1 MKLIV
6 DSNVVFT
13 FFWKN
18 AIATDLFVFHDIE
31 LYTPEL
37 TLQELEKY
45 SDHIIRKAKLIPK
58 ELLDIRKELQL
69 LITFVP
75 LAKYEQFLQKAITIS
90 PDPNDVD
97 FFALALEKECPIWSN
112 DKELKQQASVKI
124 LTTKEV
130 IELFDQNHNQ

>member
-1 MKLIV
+1 MKLVV

-18 AIATDLFVFHDIE
+18 AIATDLFVFQDLE
-31 LYTPEL
+31 LYTPQF
-37 TLQELEKY
+37 TLEEIDKY
-45 SDHIIRKAKLIPK
+45 ENEIKRKAKMTEK
-58 ELLDIRKELQL
+58 EFHDIKKELQM

-75 LAKYEQFLQKAITIS
+75 LQNYRPFLEKAIKIT

-97 FFALALEKECPIWSN
+97 FFALALEKECSIWSN
-112 DKELKQQASVKI
+112 DKELKKQNSVKI

-130 IELFDQNHNQ
+130 IELFD